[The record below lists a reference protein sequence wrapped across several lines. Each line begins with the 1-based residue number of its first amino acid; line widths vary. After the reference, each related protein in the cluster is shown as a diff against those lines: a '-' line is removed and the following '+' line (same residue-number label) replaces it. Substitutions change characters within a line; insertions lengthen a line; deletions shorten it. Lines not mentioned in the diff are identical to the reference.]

1 MKKNPIHLS
10 QNLSVKMLAEIDKAP
25 ADIKQAQKKKTFSLR
40 TLRADV
46 KAWFAVNKIDDI
58 EEGA

>member
-10 QNLSVKMLAEIDKAP
+10 QNLSVKMLAEIDKTP
-25 ADIKQAQKKKTFSLR
+25 ADIKQAQKKKAFSLR

-46 KAWFAVNKIDDI
+46 KAWFSVNKIEDI